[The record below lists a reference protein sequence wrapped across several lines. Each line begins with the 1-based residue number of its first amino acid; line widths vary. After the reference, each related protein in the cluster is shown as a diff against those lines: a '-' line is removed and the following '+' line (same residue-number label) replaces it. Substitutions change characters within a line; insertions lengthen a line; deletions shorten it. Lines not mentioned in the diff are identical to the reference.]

1 MTDVKKLKIL
11 SKKKRNKI
19 KEKKNIQLD
28 ISMYKYT
35 IQYLKP
41 CFIDFDE
48 TEKGQDCVRNDH

>member
-1 MTDVKKLKIL
+1 
-11 SKKKRNKI
+11 
-19 KEKKNIQLD
+19 
-28 ISMYKYT
+28 MYKYT